1 MSRMD
6 DVSLFLDMYWHGGAD
21 MYAEPVR
28 RANAGD
34 PFWWAALTVISE
46 DGRVI
51 CSRPVVQYVDW
62 DGDPRDLCGKKF
74 FPLFHEWGFIARGD
88 TPISIGTLL
97 VPSENADLGYV
108 TGYVEYPED
117 WRLYHSML
125 TMMLGLDEMAMRTFA
140 ADGTSS
146 EPTGDAVESLKAI
159 LETELERMGGR

>member
-51 CSRPVVQYVDW
+51 CCRPVVRYVDY
-62 DGDPRDLCGKKF
+62 DGDPRDVCGMKVL
-74 FPLFHEWGFIARGD
+74 PLFHEWGFIARGD

-97 VPSENADLGYV
+97 VPSENAALGYV
-108 TGYVEYPED
+108 TGHVEYPEN

-125 TMMLGLDEMAMRTFA
+125 KTMLALDEMGMRAFT
-140 ADGTSS
+140 ADRTSN

-159 LETELERMGGR
+159 LETELGRMGGR

>member
-6 DVSLFLDMYWHGGAD
+6 DVSLFLDMYWCGGAD

-46 DGRVI
+46 DGRAI
-51 CSRPVVQYVDW
+51 CYRPVVRYVDY
-62 DGDPRDLCGKKF
+62 DGDPRDLCGTKF
-74 FPLFHEWGFIARGD
+74 FPLFHEWGFIGRGD

-108 TGYVEYPED
+108 TGHVNYPEN

-125 TMMLGLDEMAMRTFA
+125 KMMLGLDEMAMRAFA
-140 ADGTSS
+140 ADGTSN

>member
-21 MYAEPVR
+21 MYAESVR

-46 DGRVI
+46 DERVI
-51 CSRPVVQYVDW
+51 CCRPVVWYVDY
-62 DGDPRDLCGKKF
+62 DGDLRDVCGMKV

-108 TGYVEYPED
+108 TGYVEYPEN

-125 TMMLGLDEMAMRTFA
+125 KMMLDLDEMAIRTFT
-140 ADGTSS
+140 ADGTSN